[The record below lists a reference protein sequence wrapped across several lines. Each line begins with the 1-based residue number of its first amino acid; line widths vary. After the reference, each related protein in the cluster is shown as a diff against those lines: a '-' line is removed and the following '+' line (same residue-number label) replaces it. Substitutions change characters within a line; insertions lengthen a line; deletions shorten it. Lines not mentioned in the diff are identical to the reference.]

1 MEDIIQKTIKEKSS
15 QAWWRDSDKKVI
27 GKYGKMFDPQNL
39 DNLTKE
45 DFKSFLLLKNNLHW
59 EGIQRQGNIITAD
72 MQKLRNTLTV
82 LLDEN
87 LPLRNR
93 LAKILD
99 KNESKIKGLGR
110 AVITPILLVV
120 YPSKY
125 GVWNSRSENA
135 LQKMNL
141 FPRFSPKDEFPEKYI
156 KVNEKLNELAAK
168 YNISLWQLDGVLGEI
183 SGNGPFKA
191 VDNGEGVAIEEN
203 EILDQTN
210 FPMESHLEDFLIEN
224 WEKTIFG
231 KEYDLIYDEGDLMSQ
246 QYQTEVGPIDILA
259 VSKDKTNYLVV
270 ELKKGKPSDYVV
282 GQILRYMSWIKK
294 NLAQEKG
301 VKGSIIV
308 LETDNKLKYSLMNQ
322 QNIDLYTYKV
332 DFHLSKEEIQ

>member
-1 MEDIIQKTIKEKSS
+1 
-15 QAWWRDSDKKVI
+15 
-27 GKYGKMFDPQNL
+27 
-39 DNLTKE
+39 
-45 DFKSFLLLKNNLHW
+45 
-59 EGIQRQGNIITAD
+59 
-72 MQKLRNTLTV
+72 
-82 LLDEN
+82 
-87 LPLRNR
+87 
-93 LAKILD
+93 
-99 KNESKIKGLGR
+99 
-110 AVITPILLVV
+110 
-120 YPSKY
+120 
-125 GVWNSRSENA
+125 
-135 LQKMNL
+135 MNL